1 MTKNEFDKSVEF
13 LNVLSTRLEELRPQV
28 LKNSDEENNLERDLL
43 EAEYSASTS
52 LFCTM
57 KLRLGLMSKS
67 VEESTE
73 ETIEEQSATTD

>member
-28 LKNSDEENNLERDLL
+28 LENSDEEANLERDLL
-43 EAEYSASTS
+43 EAEYSSSTA
-52 LFCTM
+52 LFCVM